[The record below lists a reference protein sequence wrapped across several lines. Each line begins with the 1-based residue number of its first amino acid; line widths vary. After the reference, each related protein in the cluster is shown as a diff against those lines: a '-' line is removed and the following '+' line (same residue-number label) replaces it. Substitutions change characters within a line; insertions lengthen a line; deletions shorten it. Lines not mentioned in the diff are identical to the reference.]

1 MNGWTRFCQA
11 IDELYSDMAE
21 TEKADTN
28 DGGIRTGIISGDF
41 VSDDKGSYAYEL
53 AVDIALSDGMYVKF
67 EVSNN
72 IAVIVGA

>member
-1 MNGWTRFCQA
+1 MNGWIRFCEA
-11 IDELYSDMAE
+11 CNDLYSDIEEA
-21 TEKADTN
+21 EKADTN

-53 AVDIALSDGMYVKF
+53 AVDIAISDGMYVKF

>member
-1 MNGWTRFCQA
+1 MNGWNRFCEA
-11 IDELYSDMAE
+11 IDDLYSDIE
-21 TEKADTN
+21 DSEKADTN
-28 DGGIRTGIISGDF
+28 DGGIRTGIIYGDF

-53 AVDIALSDGMYVKF
+53 AVDIAISDGMYVKF